1 MPQQIQREFNI
12 KLKKFDMNRINKK
25 NVIALLGRR
34 GTGKST
40 LVKDILYYVRD
51 IPVGTVISP
60 TEEVNRF
67 YSDIVPPIFIH
78 GGYNPSIVEKFVER
92 QKYIAKKHINEINR
106 FGRSRIDPHAFIILD
121 DCMYDDTWTRDS
133 SIRFLFMN
141 GRHVKA
147 LFLFTMQYPLGV
159 PPALRTNIDFSFILK
174 DNSTSNRK
182 KIYEHYAGV
191 FPKFEVF
198 CEFMNQCTQNY
209 ECLVIDNTADSN
221 NLEDMVFWYKA
232 DTNVPD
238 FKIGSP
244 EYWKYSGNFDNEEDD
259 DDFEKR
265 QSGIRR
271 DMFQKRGPS
280 INVEK
285 TY

>member
-1 MPQQIQREFNI
+1 MSPQIQREFNI
-12 KLKKFDMNRINKK
+12 KLKKFDMNRINKE

-40 LVKDILYYVRD
+40 LVKDILYHVRD

-78 GGYNPSIVEKFVER
+78 GDYNPTIVNKFVER
-92 QKYIAKKHINEINR
+92 QKFIVKKHKTEINR

-133 SIRFLFMN
+133 CIRFLFMN

-191 FPKFEVF
+191 FPKYEVF
-198 CEFMNQCTQNY
+198 CEFMNQCTQHY
-209 ECLVIDNTADSN
+209 ECLVIDNTADN
-221 NLEDMVFWYKA
+221 NDLEDMVFWYKA
-232 DTNVPD
+232 DVNVPD
-238 FKIGSP
+238 FKIGSQ
-244 EYWKYSGNFDNEEDD
+244 EYWKYSGNFDENEDE

-265 QSGIRR
+265 QNGMRR
-271 DMFQKRGPS
+271 DMFQRKGPS

-285 TY
+285 MF

>member
-1 MPQQIQREFNI
+1 MSNKIQREFNI
-12 KLKKFDMNRINKK
+12 QLKKFDMSWITKD

-40 LVKDILYYVRD
+40 LVKDILYSVRD

-67 YSDIVPPIFIH
+67 YSNIIPPIFIH
-78 GGYNPSIVEKFVER
+78 GDYNPSIIEKFVSR
-92 QKYIAKKHINEINR
+92 QKFITRKHVNEINR
-106 FGRSRIDPHAFIILD
+106 YGRSQINPHAFIILD

-141 GRHVKA
+141 GRHIKA

-159 PPALRTNIDFSFILK
+159 PPALRTNIDYSFILK
-174 DNSTSNRK
+174 DNNISNRK

-198 CEFMNQCTQNY
+198 CEFMAQCTQNY
-209 ECLVIDNTADSN
+209 ECLVINNKVDSN

-232 DTNVPD
+232 NLNTPD
-238 FKIGSP
+238 FKIGSS
-244 EYWKYSGNFDNEEDD
+244 EYWKYSGNFEEEEDD
-259 DDFEKR
+259 SEFEKR
-265 QSGIRR
+265 QNTISR
-271 DMFQKRGPS
+271 DMFHKKGPN
-280 INVEK
+280 ITVEK
-285 TY
+285 MY

>member
-1 MPQQIQREFNI
+1 MSNNIQREFNI
-12 KLKKFDMNRINKK
+12 QLKKFDMNRITKD

-40 LVKDILYYVRD
+40 LVKDILYHVRD
-51 IPVGTVISP
+51 LPVGTVISP

-67 YSDIVPPIFIH
+67 YSNIIPPIFIH
-78 GGYNPSIVEKFVER
+78 GGFNPSIVDKFVSR
-92 QKYIAKKHINEINR
+92 QKFITRKHVNEINK

-133 SIRFLFMN
+133 CIRFLFMN
-141 GRHVKA
+141 GRHIKA

-159 PPALRTNIDFSFILK
+159 PPALRTNIDYSFILK
-174 DNSTSNRK
+174 DNNTSNRK

-198 CEFMNQCTQNY
+198 CEFMTQCTQNY
-209 ECLVIDNTADSN
+209 ECLVIDNTIDSN

-232 DTNVPD
+232 DANVPD
-238 FKIGSP
+238 FKIGSA
-244 EYWKYSGNFDNEEDD
+244 EYWKYNGNFEEEEDEGE
-259 DDFEKR
+259 FEKR
-265 QSGIRR
+265 QNTMRR
-271 DMFQKRGPS
+271 DMFQRRGPN

-285 TY
+285 MY